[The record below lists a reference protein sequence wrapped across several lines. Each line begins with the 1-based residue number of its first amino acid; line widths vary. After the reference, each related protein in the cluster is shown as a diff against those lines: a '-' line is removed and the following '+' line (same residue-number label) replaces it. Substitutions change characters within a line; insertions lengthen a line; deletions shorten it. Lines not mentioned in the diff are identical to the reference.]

1 MKAINK
7 KTIMAI
13 SFLLFVLY
21 GSYSLFVKTD
31 IHYIS
36 GNRGFDRYVVS
47 NVPKTEVEVLDFLV
61 GKYPTL
67 VKANR
72 HCAFYVETLE
82 LNRFNWLLK
91 YLGFKDYLDDSK
103 PEFADEGYFYLQE
116 HKIGFFSL
124 AEKEQNHPNP
134 FFIVHLEIRP
144 PFDEHD
150 LDYSLRYYPNGFKNG
165 KHHWVIYSFEYGK
178 AATLTKYNLY
188 KDIWK
193 KFGFENDQKKY
204 PNLVFD

>member
-1 MKAINK
+1 MATINK
-7 KTIMAI
+7 KTAI
-13 SFLLFVLY
+13 RVGVIFLIIY
-21 GSYSLFVKTD
+21 GSYSLFIKTD
-31 IHYIS
+31 IHLIS
-36 GNRGFDRYVVS
+36 RKYGAYVIS
-47 NVPKTEVEVLDFLV
+47 NVPQTEIEVLDFLA

-67 VKANR
+67 VKANSN
-72 HCAFYVETLE
+72 CAFYEETLE
-82 LNRFNWLLK
+82 FNRFNWLLK
-91 YLGFKDYLDDSK
+91 YFGFKDYLDDSK

-165 KHHWVIYSFEYGK
+165 KYHWVIYSFEYGK
-178 AATLTKYNLY
+178 ATRTKYNLY

-193 KFGFENDQKKY
+193 KFGFENDPKKY